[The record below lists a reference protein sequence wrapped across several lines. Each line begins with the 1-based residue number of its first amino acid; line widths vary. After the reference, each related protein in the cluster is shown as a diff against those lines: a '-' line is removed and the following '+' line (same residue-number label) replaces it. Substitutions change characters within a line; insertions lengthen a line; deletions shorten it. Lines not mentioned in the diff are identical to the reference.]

1 MSIAVGVIGIG
12 VVGRGRAKI
21 FNNDV
26 EGAHLAAVCDI
37 DPAKLDW
44 AAETFGDAV
53 DRYTDASE
61 MIPKVDAV
69 MVATPHYD
77 HPPLAIEAFKAGKH
91 VLIEK
96 PAGVYTGQVREMNAA
111 AEAAGT
117 VFAIHFQHRYRP
129 EMRLIRELVQGGEIG
144 RLYRVHWT
152 VTSWFRSQQYYNSGG
167 WRATWAGEGGGVLLN
182 QAPHQLDLW
191 QWMFGMPKRVRG
203 FCFEGKYH
211 DIEVEDD
218 VTAYMQYEDG
228 HTGVFITSTGEHP
241 GSDRLEI
248 VADRG
253 RLIFENGNLDYTR
266 TRQSVAEATATTKLS
281 AWGGDLWKV
290 DVPLPEKG
298 PKGAVAQ
305 EFIDAIR
312 NGAAQT
318 APGAEGLNETLL
330 ANAILQSSWD
340 DDWVDL
346 ESFDDDRYKRQLDER
361 IASSTYEK
369 PEQARPNY
377 DEGY

>member
-1 MSIAVGVIGIG
+1 
-12 VVGRGRAKI
+12 
-21 FNNDV
+21 
-26 EGAHLAAVCDI
+26 
-37 DPAKLDW
+37 
-44 AAETFGDAV
+44 
-53 DRYTDASE
+53 
-61 MIPKVDAV
+61 
-69 MVATPHYD
+69 
-77 HPPLAIEAFKAGKH
+77 
-91 VLIEK
+91 
-96 PAGVYTGQVREMNAA
+96 
-111 AEAAGT
+111 
-117 VFAIHFQHRYRP
+117 
-129 EMRLIRELVQGGEIG
+129 
-144 RLYRVHWT
+144 VHWT

-191 QWMFGMPKRVRG
+191 QWVFGMPRRVRG

-218 VTAYMQYEDG
+218 VTACMQYEDG

-253 RLIFENGNLDYTR
+253 RLIFEKGKLDYTR

-312 NGAAQT
+312 NGASQT
-318 APGAEGLNETLL
+318 APGTEGLNETLL

-346 ESFDDDRYKRQLDER
+346 ESFDDDRYKRQLDEK
-361 IASSTYEK
+361 IASSTYRK
-369 PEQARPNY
+369 PGIQQPNY